1 MNKTLTL
8 MLISLMS
15 MACFAQD
22 KKEYNRILKSAYH
35 VHDTA
40 STYESSL
47 IAAKMLEDLAEK
59 FPNEW
64 MANYWAAYI
73 HTQCGL
79 YYPNIPK
86 DAGKVIPANAQR
98 NIALAMKRYRGDSSE
113 ILSDIH
119 ALQSFV
125 YFTHTWYPDH
135 KEMDS
140 VYKAKSAEHTRKA
153 LSLNP
158 DNPIVYVMIGTNLLR
173 SESIEDVLA
182 GRALL
187 YRAQTIFKQVSEHP
201 VMTAHWNEN
210 WLRFRWLKYSDQRI
224 AAVTKDEGE

>member
-1 MNKTLTL
+1 MKKALTLTL
-8 MLISLMS
+8 I
-15 MACFAQD
+15 CFLCLTCFSQD
-22 KKEYNRILKSAYH
+22 KKAYNRVLKSAFH

-47 IAAKMLEDLAEK
+47 YAAKMLEDIAEK

-64 MANYWAAYI
+64 LANYWAAYI

-86 DAGKVIPANAQR
+86 NAGKVFPANAQK
-98 NIALAMKRYRGDSSE
+98 NIELAMERYTGDSLE
-113 ILSDIH
+113 IRSDLH

-125 YFTHTWYPDH
+125 YYTYTWYPEN

-140 VYKAKSAEHTRKA
+140 VYRMKSQEHTRIA
-153 LSLNP
+153 LNLNP
-158 DNPIVYVMIGTNLLR
+158 DNPIVYVLMGTNLLR
-173 SESIEDVLA
+173 SDKIEEVTA

-224 AAVTKDEGE
+224 KQITEDKG

>member
-1 MNKTLTL
+1 MKKVLTL
-8 MLISLMS
+8 SFLSIMCFISF
-15 MACFAQD
+15 CQD
-22 KKEYNRILKSAYH
+22 KRTYNNVLKSAFH

-47 IAAKMLEDLAEK
+47 YAATMLEEVADK

-64 MANYWAAYI
+64 LANYWAAYI

-86 DAGKVIPANAQR
+86 DAGKIIPAKAQK
-98 NIALAMKRYRGDSSE
+98 NIELAMKRYKGDSLE
-113 ILSDIH
+113 ILSDLH

-125 YFTHTWYPDH
+125 YYVHTWYPEN
-135 KEMDS
+135 KKMDS
-140 VYKAKSAEHTRKA
+140 VYSQKSKKHTRLA
-153 LSLNP
+153 LDFNP
-158 DNPIVYVMIGTNLLR
+158 NNPIIYVLIGTSLLG
-173 SESIEDVLA
+173 SEKIEDIVA

-187 YRAQTIFKQVSEHP
+187 YQAQSIFKEVSEHP

-210 WLRFRWLKYSDQRI
+210 WLRFRWLKYSDQLI
-224 AAVTKDEGE
+224 KQATESKG